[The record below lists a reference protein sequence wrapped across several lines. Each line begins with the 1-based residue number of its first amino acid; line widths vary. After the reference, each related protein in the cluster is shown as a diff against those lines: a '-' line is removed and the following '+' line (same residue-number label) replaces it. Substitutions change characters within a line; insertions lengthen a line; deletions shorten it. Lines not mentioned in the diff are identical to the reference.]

1 LSRGDPQAALSAL
14 PGVRSPIEVASIKAR
29 AFRALGRNQDAAAAL
44 TELEKSAAADAP
56 TKIARVYA
64 LLGERDL
71 SFKWLDRSYEM
82 RDPGIVDIK
91 RDRDFD
97 ALRSDPR
104 YVRFL
109 QKMNLLP

>member
-1 LSRGDPQAALSAL
+1 LGLAGGGHRNEDLAAT
-14 PGVRSPIEVASIKAR
+14 R
-29 AFRALGRNQDAAAAL
+29 DAAAAL
-44 TELEKSAAADAP
+44 TELEKTAAADAP
-56 TKIARVYA
+56 TEVARVYA

-71 SFKWLDRSYEM
+71 SFKWLDHSYEV

-109 QKMNLLP
+109 QKMNLPL